1 MTIDIFHTG
10 IFHVYEYDPDNVAR
24 LTELMHNVQ
33 EYGQPP
39 KELIK
44 TLAPDLDFDESG
56 MPKMDGAGFG
66 PMMDEEC
73 CIM

>member
-1 MTIDIFHTG
+1 
-10 IFHVYEYDPDNVAR
+10 
-24 LTELMHNVQ
+24 MHDVQ

-66 PMMDEEC
+66 APVS
-73 CIM
+73 